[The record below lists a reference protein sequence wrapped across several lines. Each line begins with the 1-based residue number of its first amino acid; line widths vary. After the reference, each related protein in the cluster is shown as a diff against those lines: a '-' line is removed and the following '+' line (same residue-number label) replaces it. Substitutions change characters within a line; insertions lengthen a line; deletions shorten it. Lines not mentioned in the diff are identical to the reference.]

1 MERLTVRE
9 LLGRRLLIRGQQLM
23 QEESADAWQAAFRL
37 IRAAAWTAFYPALMQ
52 AGICC
57 EKGLGTKVDGRRAY
71 RYYCRAARTGKPDAR
86 FLQAACL
93 MRGLGTRQ
101 DLAAAARIFES
112 LAQEG
117 IHNAWINLGVCYMD
131 GPEEIQNPEKAKE
144 CFGKAA
150 AFGDVD
156 ALVNLGLWEMQ
167 MKQDQA
173 AAYRHFTRAA
183 EKGDAKGRYFQGVM
197 LVNGQ
202 AVQQDVAAGIDL
214 LTAAA
219 EQHFPL
225 AQAQLGVI
233 LLGRAQTDQERQQ
246 AVDYLEKATEESALA
261 RYHLGEYRRQKAETA
276 EEKHHGMELIVSA
289 AFHREPAAI
298 RGLSR
303 LQMNGVEFAPIRSDA
318 RENPFA
324 RQKRLLS
331 RKRRVAT
338 VSTRDGWHHQ
348 PVDYQA
354 FYVDAIEG
362 DPYAQ
367 FVIGC
372 AFYEGKLG
380 QKDELAAAY
389 WHTLAAL
396 QGDRSAQLNLAFLY
410 WDGPETL
417 RDDEVAAYWFERAA
431 ELGHPKAM
439 YRLGNCLLWGR
450 GRKRIRKPA
459 FNGSARRRSWAM
471 QRPRM
476 LWAGC
481 IMKGRL
487 WRRIGSKPGHGWAW
501 PPIRAILNQQIL
513 STHI

>member
-1 MERLTVRE
+1 
-9 LLGRRLLIRGQQLM
+9 
-23 QEESADAWQAAFRL
+23 
-37 IRAAAWTAFYPALMQ
+37 
-52 AGICC
+52 
-57 EKGLGTKVDGRRAY
+57 
-71 RYYCRAARTGKPDAR
+71 
-86 FLQAACL
+86 
-93 MRGLGTRQ
+93 
-101 DLAAAARIFES
+101 
-112 LAQEG
+112 
-117 IHNAWINLGVCYMD
+117 
-131 GPEEIQNPEKAKE
+131 
-144 CFGKAA
+144 
-150 AFGDVD
+150 
-156 ALVNLGLWEMQ
+156 
-167 MKQDQA
+167 
-173 AAYRHFTRAA
+173 
-183 EKGDAKGRYFQGVM
+183 M

-214 LTAAA
+214 LMAAA
-219 EQHFPL
+219 GQDFPL

-246 AVDYLEKATEESALA
+246 AVDYLEKAAKESALA

-276 EEKHHGMELIVSA
+276 EEKHQGMELIVSA

-303 LQMNGVEFAPIRSDA
+303 LQMNGVEFAPIRCDA

-324 RQKRLLS
+324 RQKRLMS

-354 FYVDAIEG
+354 FYVDAVEG

-410 WDGPETL
+410 WGGPETL

-450 GRKRIRKPA
+450 GREKDPEAGVQWIRKA
-459 FNGSARRRSWAM
+459 AELGYAKAQNALGRMYYEGEAVEKDWQQARTWLGLAANQGHIESADFINTHLIDPPKTDEKNA
-471 QRPRM
+471 
-476 LWAGC
+476 
-481 IMKGRL
+481 
-487 WRRIGSKPGHGWAW
+487 PG
-501 PPIRAILNQQIL
+501 
-513 STHI
+513 